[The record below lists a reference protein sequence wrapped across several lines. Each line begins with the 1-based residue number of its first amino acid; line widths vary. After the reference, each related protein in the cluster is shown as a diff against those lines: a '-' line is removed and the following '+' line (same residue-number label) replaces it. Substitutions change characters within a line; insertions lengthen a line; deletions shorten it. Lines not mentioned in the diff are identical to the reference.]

1 MAMRF
6 LGNKER
12 KVNIVSVM
20 LKKEPRWR
28 TNEWASFFPSQHQRK
43 ISQMD
48 TYTGT
53 TFNHVLW

>member
-12 KVNIVSVM
+12 KVNIVSVT
-20 LKKEPRWR
+20 LKKNLDGEQTSERVF
-28 TNEWASFFPSQHQRK
+28 SSQHQRK

-48 TYTGT
+48 SYRGT
-53 TFNHVLW
+53 TFNHVL

>member
-12 KVNIVSVM
+12 KVNIVSVT
-20 LKKEPRWR
+20 LKKNLDGEQTSERVF
-28 TNEWASFFPSQHQRK
+28 SSQNQRK

-48 TYTGT
+48 SYRGT
-53 TFNHVLW
+53 TFNHVL

>member
-20 LKKEPRWR
+20 LKKNLDGEQTSERVF
-28 TNEWASFFPSQHQRK
+28 SSQHQRK

-48 TYTGT
+48 SYTGT

>member
-12 KVNIVSVM
+12 KVNIVSVT
-20 LKKEPRWR
+20 LKKNLDGEQTSERVF
-28 TNEWASFFPSQHQRK
+28 SSQNQRK

-48 TYTGT
+48 SYRGT
-53 TFNHVLW
+53 TFSHVL